1 MLGPGEA
8 QVLAENFEESLVNRG
23 QEFDLLTIEEESDDR
38 LFDFAIEPARHTA
51 STILN
56 RPEGR
61 NLVPAAGRKDWCL
74 PAVALAVSP
83 PRTHTGGLIF
93 SISAIFKAVS
103 IAAAAVSLLGLTTV
117 DVSAAPSPRSRAH
130 QAGPPGRL
138 KPRHRAQ
145 LAAVAPAVARPAA
158 LVAPAVAGP
167 AAAVVTLLPVA
178 SPVPASLPTLTTRTV
193 TAAVRLPTPRSLGVA
208 GGAGLGVV
216 TGAGIAVPAPI
227 PPAAGG
233 ASPPGR
239 SAAPRDP
246 ELSPQ
251 PGLIVIQ
258 SFPVGLAVA
267 FAGLPLLLAIWLVA
281 LLRFGAAAQRQYVGR
296 GHVAL
301 AAELGIAP
309 ARLAGLDLQELALLR
324 DKVAFDELTGI
335 MRRAGGLATLD
346 REISRARRRRTP
358 LAVAFVD
365 IDGLKAV
372 NDSHGHAAGD
382 AFLKDVAG
390 VLSGRLRAED
400 AIFRYGGD
408 EFCCVLPD
416 ASLEAA
422 GRILGAAQQ
431 TARGRGQQF
440 SVGLAELREGD
451 DRAAL
456 LARADTELYRGR
468 AARGHRR
475 RE

>member
-1 MLGPGEA
+1 M
-8 QVLAENFEESLVNRG
+8 NRG
-23 QEFDLLTIEEESDDR
+23 QEFDLLTIEEQSDDR
-38 LFDFAIEPARHTA
+38 PFDFAIEPARHTA

-56 RPEGR
+56 PPEGR
-61 NLVPAAGRKDWCL
+61 NRVPSAGRKDWPL

-93 SISAIFKAVS
+93 SISAIFKAVCV
-103 IAAAAVSLLGLTTV
+103 AAAAVSLLGLTTV
-117 DVSAAPSPRSRAH
+117 DVSAAPTPRSRAH
-130 QAGPPGRL
+130 QAGPPGLL
-138 KPRHRAQ
+138 KPRHHAR
-145 LAAVAPAVARPAA
+145 LAA
-158 LVAPAVAGP
+158 VAPAVAGP
-167 AAAVVTLLPVA
+167 AAVVAPAVAGPAAVVAPAVAGPASAAVTPLPVA
-178 SPVPASLPTLTTRTV
+178 SPAPASLPILTTRTV
-193 TAAVRLPTPRSLGVA
+193 TAAVRLPTPRSLPLGVA
-208 GGAGLGVV
+208 GAAGLGVV
-216 TGAGIAVPAPI
+216 NGGGIAIPAPV

-233 ASPPGR
+233 ASRPGR
-239 SAAPRDP
+239 SAVPRDP

-267 FAGLPLLLAIWLVA
+267 FAGLPLLLAIWLMA
-281 LLRFGAAAQRQYVGR
+281 LLRLGAAAQREYVGR

-372 NDSHGHAAGD
+372 NDSRGHAAGD
-382 AFLKDVAG
+382 ALLKDVAG
-390 VLSGRLRAED
+390 VLTGRLRAED

-440 SVGLAELREGD
+440 SVGLAELRDGD

-468 AARGHRR
+468 AARGHLR